1 MCDASVFFHRLETDF
16 ISFIK
21 LYIQFKGVVAW
32 TDHFTGNALHQDS
45 KVLVYSNTFEVY
57 KVGLKIER

>member
-1 MCDASVFFHRLETDF
+1 MLVCFFHRLETDF
-16 ISFIK
+16 LSFIK

-45 KVLVYSNTFEVY
+45 KVLAHSNTFEVY

>member
-1 MCDASVFFHRLETDF
+1 MWFFYGGETDF

-32 TDHFTGNALHQDS
+32 TDYFTGNALHQDS
-45 KVLVYSNTFEVY
+45 KVLVYSDTS
-57 KVGLKIER
+57 